1 MIRAASP
8 FSSITD
14 FSPAPS
20 PPPPSPASTQSP
32 LYQVGRKPSTKA
44 TFDVYS
50 TSPASWSAS
59 DQTYLKAQLDRARRA
74 KVATK
79 PGVPARLLSTK
90 ELERLRK
97 AEAESEETSTTDAM
111 RETGNEEGEAGDD
124 SSSPWMTD
132 PESPATSSPAA
143 ARPAKKVAPAERS
156 AEQVIVAKSG
166 DSPTSLTSLPIKQSI
181 RIRGFQV
188 IETSPSVASPPA
200 DSSRLP
206 PSASTPLS
214 PSTSP
219 TSRLSSLLA
228 RPTTQLTQTPAIAL
242 PPTTSQSAL
251 QPRKRGI
258 AAAWNTNAL
267 ATALA
272 APDSLPPHQPP
283 VVVRHPYPSHTGVGS
298 SSMKLSRAGSGS
310 KPASIAPFPMPSA
323 TASSLHITTSVSLNS
338 SQTLPFPG
346 PFPHRRLLTPAS
358 SRPTTP
364 NPSPPLSPIMSAKD
378 PKQLT
383 LHFARRPGMCRIGST
398 GDMRR
403 NADPEAQG
411 EPEQQRVETWRG
423 GASPKSPSK
432 GGAMKS
438 VHYATPPS
446 SIGRASSME
455 LTDTEP
461 ESECEELSLDRL
473 GASRAFPAVPPQS
486 KRLTKLRLAE
496 TSVFASPRSNSATS
510 LSSASSSR
518 FRHASTSPSKP
529 SITSKD
535 LSAAFSA
542 PSPSLASRSPQQPV
556 RRAASDPSTHHV
568 DMKGLRAQQLAR
580 RNQMETEGDSEE
592 VEVVGSPPG
601 WTTRLD
607 SARKPKRRVEAEVG
621 LGVKPQRPA
630 APGGGLRRLF
640 SFS

>member
-79 PGVPARLLSTK
+79 PGVPARLLTTK

-97 AEAESEETSTTDAM
+97 AEAESEETTTTTDAM
-111 RETGNEEGEAGDD
+111 RETGNEEDE
-124 SSSPWMTD
+124 SSPWMTD
-132 PESPATSSPAA
+132 PESPVTSSPAA
-143 ARPAKKVAPAERS
+143 ARPAKKVAHAERS
-156 AEQVIVAKSG
+156 AAKVIVAKSG
-166 DSPTSLTSLPIKQSI
+166 DSPTSLPIKQSI

-188 IETSPSVASPPA
+188 IETSPSVASPPV

-219 TSRLSSLLA
+219 ISRLSSLLA

-251 QPRKRGI
+251 QLRKRGT
-258 AAAWNTNAL
+258 AAPWNTNAL
-267 ATALA
+267 VTALA
-272 APDSLPPHQPP
+272 APDSPPTPRRPP
-283 VVVRHPYPSHTGVGS
+283 VVVRHPYPSHAAVGS
-298 SSMKLSRAGSGS
+298 SSTKLSRAGSGS
-310 KPASIAPFPMPSA
+310 KPAPTAPFPRPSA

-338 SQTLPFPG
+338 SQTLPFLG
-346 PFPHRRLLTPAS
+346 PFPHHRLLTPAS
-358 SRPTTP
+358 SRPPTP

-403 NADPEAQG
+403 NADREAQG
-411 EPEQQRVETWRG
+411 EPEQQGVETWRG
-423 GASPKSPSK
+423 GASPKSPSR

-446 SIGRASSME
+446 SNGRASSME

-473 GASRAFPAVPPQS
+473 
-486 KRLTKLRLAE
+486 E

-518 FRHASTSPSKP
+518 FRHASTSPSKA

-535 LSAAFSA
+535 LTAAFSA
-542 PSPSLASRSPQQPV
+542 PSPSLVSRSPQQPV

-580 RNQMETEGDSEE
+580 RNQMESEGDSEE
-592 VEVVGSPPG
+592 VEVVGTPPE

-607 SARKPKRRVEAEVG
+607 SARKPKRRVEAEVN
-621 LGVKPQRPA
+621 LGVKPQRPTA
-630 APGGGLRRLF
+630 AGGGLRRLF